1 MLKCPICN
9 EELIREEKRVVCK
22 NNHSFDMAKQGYV
35 NLSRKQKKD
44 QGDNAQMVQARTDFL
59 SQGYYD
65 FLLEKLKSI
74 VAEQAPSV
82 YVDMG
87 CGQGYYTKQ
96 LAQYANHSFGI
107 DASKAAVSYAA
118 RQDKKTQYVVGN
130 LFHIPLEDNSV
141 DCLSSIF
148 VPLAKEE
155 ASRLLHTN
163 GLWITVEPGPR
174 HCWQLKEQLYDVV
187 KENPIKERDWDDFV
201 LENEIVLSQKK
212 RVEDLMALLDM
223 TPYKY
228 KSSLEKQKELE
239 KIEALDV
246 EFEFIIR
253 CWRKV

>member
-1 MLKCPICN
+1 MLICPICN
-9 EELIREEKRVVCK
+9 EELVKEEKRMVCK

-65 FLLEKLKSI
+65 FLLEQLETIVRDKTPSI
-74 VAEQAPSV
+74 

-141 DCLSSIF
+141 
-148 VPLAKEE
+148 
-155 ASRLLHTN
+155 
-163 GLWITVEPGPR
+163 
-174 HCWQLKEQLYDVV
+174 
-187 KENPIKERDWDDFV
+187 RDWDDFV
-201 LENEIVLSQKK
+201 LENEYVLSQKK